1 MPILSKNYLKILDM
15 KDKIEPDKA
24 LEKLKIFGI
33 RRHPD
38 MPKTKSRTWFLT
50 KRNSKKH
57 KVTLT
62 KI

>member
-1 MPILSKNYLKILDM
+1 M
-15 KDKIEPDKA
+15 KDRIEPDKA
-24 LEKLKIFGI
+24 LEKIKNFWDKAA
-33 RRHPD
+33 PD
-38 MPKTKSRTWFLT
+38 MPKIKSRTWFLT